1 MKEVKIYTEYITL
14 GQLIKFLGIV
24 STGGEIK
31 LFLTENQV
39 FVNEIAENRRGKKLF
54 DGDVV
59 EILNKKYVIISNV
72 D

>member
-54 DGDVV
+54 DGDIVK
-59 EILNKKYVIISNV
+59 ILNKKYVIIGNV

>member
-31 LFLTENQV
+31 VFLMENQV

-54 DGDVV
+54 DGDIV

>member
-1 MKEVKIYTEYITL
+1 MKEVKIYTEHITL

-31 LFLTENQV
+31 VFLTENQV

-54 DGDVV
+54 NGDVV

>member
-54 DGDVV
+54 DGDIVK
-59 EILNKKYVIISNV
+59 ILNKKYVIISNV

>member
-54 DGDVV
+54 DGDIV

>member
-1 MKEVKIYTEYITL
+1 MKEVKIYTEHITL

-31 LFLTENQV
+31 NFLAENQV
-39 FVNEIAENRRGKKLF
+39 FVNKIAENRRGKKLF

>member
-54 DGDVV
+54 DGDIV
-59 EILNKKYVIISNV
+59 EILNKKYVIIGNV

>member
-31 LFLTENQV
+31 VFLTENQV

>member
-1 MKEVKIYTEYITL
+1 MKEVKIDTEYITL

-54 DGDVV
+54 DGDIVK
-59 EILNKKYVIISNV
+59 ILNKKYVIISNV

>member
-31 LFLTENQV
+31 FFLAENQV